1 MSDSAFER
9 TVHDSSSIQ
18 RADREMRGPNWW
30 RALAGEKELQVWLAY
45 ADRGM
50 YVFPVHSIDANG
62 QCTCYK
68 PDCEHPGKH
77 PRIKDWENAASCDPA
92 VIIEWV
98 NRWPGS
104 NVAWAIGRNGLC
116 ALDNDPRNGGDESF
130 ARLEK
135 ELGLIDTVR
144 QKTGGGG
151 EQHFLRTPSDVPL
164 RCRSNAFGDEYPGV
178 DFKTVGGY
186 VIIPTSRHFSGGV
199 YAWDL
204 GAPESYQE
212 LPRAWI
218 NALFTQQNGVPG
230 KRKIIPGID
239 DDSHIDGGARHQVLL
254 TFSGRCAHAGM
265 NAEQILAA
273 LVAYSQTRFIP
284 PHSDAEIADEL
295 RRIAESA
302 FAKYGKPTAPSMS
315 TAGDGWA
322 GIERTAARIIESPPP
337 PASFDID
344 FLLPT
349 EDGPAILFGQPGAM
363 KSWVGLHIV
372 MCMPIEAPVF
382 GRFLTKARPES
393 LYVNFD
399 AGRSTFER
407 RVVRMGKALDNVIVL
422 TPDCNDNGEMIALF
436 KRHAGAFIV
445 IDAFADMYHVDR
457 TKDAAEAARDF
468 FQDLRNLYAEHGC
481 NGIIIDHPH
490 RPRPREGSPD
500 GDYYG
505 SIQKLASV
513 RCMWMIAKY
522 GDPKANLAKISCR
535 KMNEAELFPEF
546 VIKADFS
553 NSGFALT
560 YDEGLSSAVAQ
571 ASVQIA
577 DPSDNQRVRAAL
589 KGTEG
594 GLSRRQLESLTG
606 LSRERVLA
614 TVEGPDFCPL
624 GGKTRDRRYD
634 LKPGL

>member
-9 TVHDSSSIQ
+9 TAYDGSSVQ
-18 RADREMRGPNWW
+18 PADREW
-30 RALAGEKELQVWLAY
+30 RDLAGEKELRVWLPY

-50 YVFPVHSIDANG
+50 YVFPVFSIDGNG
-62 QCTCYK
+62 RCMCYE
-68 PDCEHPGKH
+68 PDCTHPGKH

-92 VIIEWV
+92 VIIKWA

-104 NVAWAIGRNGLC
+104 NVGWAIGRNGLC
-116 ALDNDPRNGGDESF
+116 ALDQDPRNGGDESF

-135 ELGLIDTVR
+135 DLGLIDTVR

-151 EQHFLRTPSDVPL
+151 EHHFLRTPCDVPV
-164 RCRSNAFGDEYPGV
+164 RCRSDAFGGDYRGV

-186 VIIPTSRHFSGGV
+186 VIIPNSRHISGGV

-204 GAPESYQE
+204 GAPESFQE

-218 NALFTQQNGVPG
+218 DALLAQQNGARG
-230 KRKIIPGID
+230 ERKTIPGID
-239 DDSHIDGGARHQVLL
+239 DDSGVEGGARHQSLL

-273 LVAYSQTRFIP
+273 LVAYSKTSFNP
-284 PHSDAEIADEL
+284 PHSDAEIAEEL

-302 FAKYGKPTAPSMS
+302 FAKYGKPTTPSVS

-322 GIERTAARIIESPPP
+322 SIERTAARIIESPPP

-393 LYVNFD
+393 VYVNFD

-422 TPDCNDNGEMIALF
+422 TPDCNDNAEMIALF

-468 FQDLRNLYAEHGC
+468 FQDLRNLYAEYGC

-490 RPRPREGSPD
+490 RPREGSPD

-522 GDPKANLAKISCR
+522 GDPKESLAKISCR
-535 KMNEAELFPEF
+535 KMNEAELFPAF
-546 VIKADFS
+546 VIKADFG
-553 NSGFALT
+553 NGGFALT

-571 ASVQIA
+571 ASVQVA
-577 DPSDNQRVRAAL
+577 DPSDNQLVRAAL
-589 KGTEG
+589 EG
-594 GLSRRQLESLTG
+594 IGDGLSRRQLERVTG

-614 TVEGPDFCPL
+614 TVKGPDFRPL
-624 GGKTRDRRYD
+624 GTTRRRRYA
-634 LKPGL
+634 LEKFVR